1 MKRRGVGEAIPSVSS
16 LIKRLRPAAGNAN
29 GWRSLPAMPSTRT
42 LPRRRSAA
50 PRSYDELLHCV
61 QHVLFTGRREIE
73 AAWVYTY
80 HEIGRY
86 INVHILRHH
95 GRSDYG
101 AGVFVRL
108 SADTGVSKRTLH
120 ECAQFHRHFPI
131 V

>member
-1 MKRRGVGEAIPSVSS
+1 
-16 LIKRLRPAAGNAN
+16 
-29 GWRSLPAMPSTRT
+29 MPSTRT

-50 PRSYDELLHCV
+50 LPAVPRSYDELLHCV

-131 V
+131 VGGVEKAGWKR